1 MMMDTNFDINN
12 RNLQIDFVQ
21 SVENQNGGGI
31 NYFCSNEDQ
40 NNSEEV
46 KEDIPLNSI
55 ECQRYE

>member
-21 SVENQNGGGI
+21 SVENQNGGEI